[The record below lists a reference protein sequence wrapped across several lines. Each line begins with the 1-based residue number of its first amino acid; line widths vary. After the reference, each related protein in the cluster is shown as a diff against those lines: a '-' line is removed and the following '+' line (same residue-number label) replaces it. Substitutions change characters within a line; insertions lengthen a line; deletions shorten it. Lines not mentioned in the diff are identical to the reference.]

1 MSVRLLKLIVGIFF
15 VLLGISGV
23 FPNIG
28 ESIFSLNNKNLT
40 IEIAFGIVEI
50 ICGVVILYG
59 IFVTIQRKA
68 VYHASMI
75 VFLFW
80 IARIVLSKFIWGKP
94 AVFGASGF
102 ITWLLII
109 SAELVIATSV
119 LVLARTYNKRGV
131 IND

>member
-23 FPNIG
+23 FANIG

-40 IEIAFGIVEI
+40 IEIVFGIVEI

-80 IARIVLSKFIWGKP
+80 IARIVLSKFIWSKPP
-94 AVFGASGF
+94 AVGSTVFV
-102 ITWLLII
+102 TWLLIL
-109 SAELVIATSV
+109 SAELVIACSV
-119 LVLARTYNKRGV
+119 LVLANSYKKKV
-131 IND
+131 IVSD